1 MSNDTEARASR
12 DNDTE
17 ARPSRDN
24 DTGLSDHTG
33 LSNHTGLSDPTDP
46 LGPIDRV
53 GGPAPTVWRRR
64 NDSSDLAEPR
74 ALLRVYTPTGTLESV
89 TASYERLL
97 GVAKDMWFT
106 YPERGLRLA
115 VVGSFLLVEG
125 APEVLAPLRA
135 TDGTLVV
142 DSAAAYL
149 ERLAAEGAEVLVAPH
164 AVPTG
169 TGFTAR
175 HRDGTVVEYV
185 EHRPT
190 PDGS

>member
-12 DNDTE
+12 DHDT
-17 ARPSRDN
+17 
-24 DTGLSDHTG
+24 T
-33 LSNHTGLSDPTDP
+33 
-46 LGPIDRV
+46 
-53 GGPAPTVWRRR
+53 APTVWRRR
-64 NDSSDLAEPR
+64 NDSSGLTEPR

-106 YPERGLRLA
+106 YPEKGLRLA

-125 APEVLAPLRA
+125 APEVLEPFRA

-149 ERLAAEGAEVLVAPH
+149 ERLAAEGAEVLVPPH